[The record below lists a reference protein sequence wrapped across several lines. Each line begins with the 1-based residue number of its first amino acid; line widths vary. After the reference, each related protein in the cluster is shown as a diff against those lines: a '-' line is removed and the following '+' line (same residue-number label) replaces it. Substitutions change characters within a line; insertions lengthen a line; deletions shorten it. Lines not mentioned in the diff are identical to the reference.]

1 MSLCLGVCVCV
12 RADHVHTT
20 FQKMSCALK
29 SKMVCH
35 NNHLFMKGCTVTL
48 SNLMLDDG
56 TNCNVHEVVTV
67 IDLYIC
73 LGPLY
78 ICVIIFDSLRK

>member
-1 MSLCLGVCVCV
+1 M
-12 RADHVHTT
+12 D
-20 FQKMSCALK
+20 
-29 SKMVCH
+29 
-35 NNHLFMKGCTVTL
+35 GCTVTL

-78 ICVIIFDSLRK
+78 ISVIIFDSLSK

>member
-1 MSLCLGVCVCV
+1 MSRCVCEGG
-12 RADHVHTT
+12 
-20 FQKMSCALK
+20 SCPYYILKDKLFIEKK
-29 SKMVCH
+29 SKTVCH
-35 NNHLFMKGCTVTL
+35 NDHLFMEGCSVTP
-48 SNLMLDDG
+48 SNLRLDDG

-78 ICVIIFDSLRK
+78 ISVIIFDSLSK